1 MSDAST
7 SEDSAPDAAATVK
20 RAVDDMLLA
29 RAATTKSVE
38 VYQAPVRIWHWIN
51 ALAIT
56 VLCVTGYFIGKPLP
70 TMPGEASANYL
81 MGYIRFVHFAS
92 AYIFAIG
99 LFGRVYW
106 AFVGNH
112 HARELFT
119 LPILSRDYWA
129 SVLDVLKWYA
139 FLSKSPGRYVG
150 HNPLARIAMFTG
162 YSLMSVFMICTG
174 FALYG
179 EGTQAGSWAERWF
192 GWVIPLCGQSQ
203 DVHTLHRLG
212 MWSMVVFVLVHIYA
226 VVRDDIVGSQSIVS
240 SMISGRR
247 AFKQE

>member
-7 SEDSAPDAAATVK
+7 TEDTAPDAAATVK
-20 RAVDDMLLA
+20 RAMDDMLLR

-38 VYQAPVRIWHWIN
+38 VYQAPVRIWHWVN

-56 VLCVTGYFIGKPLP
+56 LLCLTGYFIGRPLP
-70 TMPGEASANYL
+70 TMPGEASASYV

-99 LFGRVYW
+99 LLGRVYW

-119 LPILSRDYWA
+119 LPIFSRDYWV

-162 YSLMSVFMICTG
+162 YSLMSLFMICTG